1 MLKATDVMQTD
12 LITVSQDTPILEAM
26 ELIVENRITGLPVV
40 AEDMKL
46 AGIISEKDILKIAY
60 QVIAGSYDS
69 GPSTDKVKDFMT
81 NDVITF
87 RPHDNLADICQCFL
101 DKPFRRV
108 PVVED
113 GRLVGL
119 ISRKDIISSAF
130 SKKS

>member
-1 MLKATDVMQTD
+1 MLKASDVMQTD

-40 AEDMKL
+40 GEDMKL

-60 QVIAGSYDS
+60 QVIAGSYDP

-81 NDVITF
+81 NDVIIF

>member
-1 MLKATDVMQTD
+1 MLKASDVMQTD

-46 AGIISEKDILKIAY
+46 TGIISEKDILKIAY
-60 QVIAGSYDS
+60 QVITGSYDP

-119 ISRKDIISSAF
+119 ISRKDIISFAF

>member
-1 MLKATDVMQTD
+1 MFKASDVMQTD

-46 AGIISEKDILKIAY
+46 TGIISEKDILKIAY
-60 QVIAGSYDS
+60 QVIAGSYDP

-119 ISRKDIISSAF
+119 ISRKDIISFAF